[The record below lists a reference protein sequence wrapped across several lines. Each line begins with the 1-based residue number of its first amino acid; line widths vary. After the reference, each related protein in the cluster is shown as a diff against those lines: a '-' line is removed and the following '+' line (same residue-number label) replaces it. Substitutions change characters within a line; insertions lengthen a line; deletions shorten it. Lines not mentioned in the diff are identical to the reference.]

1 LQGLKPS
8 QVRRLERIYHRRI
21 PPTEVIT
28 LELTRYICEL
38 SLDIGRQIGLL
49 IDRGGQ
55 IVYVIVGDQRSIL
68 IPNLS
73 KYRSGLARLRGLRC
87 VHTHLNQEGLTE
99 DDLTDLALLRL
110 DLMCAITI
118 DERQSLPLFYHIAH
132 LLPEN
137 KDGQGWEILNPI
149 RYGQLQLNFK
159 SLIEA
164 LEEEFQRTQSAYAV
178 ERDKDRAILIH
189 VATKGKA
196 EAEESLIELTELAKT
211 AGVEVVDKVIQVRRQ
226 INPKFFIGKGKLTEI
241 AIRALQVGADLLI
254 FDHELNP
261 SQVKAITSFT
271 DLRVID
277 RTQLILDIFAQ
288 RAKTREGKIQVEM
301 AQLKYLLPRLVRQD
315 ASMSRLTGGI
325 GGRGPGET
333 KLEIDRR
340 RIKKRLTRLQKEL
353 KAIRKQR
360 AQRRIKRKRSE
371 LPIISIIGYTNAGK
385 STLLNVL
392 TRSDVLAEDKLF
404 ATLDPTSRRLRFP
417 SEREAVITDTVGFIR
432 NLPKDL
438 LDAFAATLEE
448 LQDAHLLLH
457 LIDISNPRFP
467 EHIEVVEELLAKLNL
482 QHIPVLRVFNKMD
495 LVSPAYAKSQC
506 ERYQAIAISAL
517 QPETLLPLLGKIEQI
532 LGSLGYYKQKKNNT
546 CSSNNFTLNRRVS
559 YELTGS
565 SHCR

>member
-1 LQGLKPS
+1 M
-8 QVRRLERIYHRRI
+8 
-21 PPTEVIT
+21 
-28 LELTRYICEL
+28 
-38 SLDIGRQIGLL
+38 DIGRQIGLL
-49 IDRGGQ
+49 IDRSGQ

-68 IPNLS
+68 IPDLR

-178 ERDKDRAILIH
+178 ERGKDRAILIH

-301 AQLKYLLPRLVRQD
+301 AQLKYLLPRLVKQD

-532 LGSLGYYKQKKNNT
+532 LGSLGYYKQKKT
-546 CSSNNFTLNRRVS
+546 TPVQVTTLP
-559 YELTGS
+559 
-565 SHCR
+565 

>member
-1 LQGLKPS
+1 MQGLKPS

>member
-1 LQGLKPS
+1 MQGLKPS
-8 QVRRLERIYHRRI
+8 QIRRLERIYHRRI
-21 PPTEVIT
+21 PSTEVIT

-38 SLDIGRQIGLL
+38 SFEIGRQIGLL
-49 IDRGGQ
+49 IDRNGQ
-55 IVYVIVGDQRSIL
+55 IAYVIVGDQHSIL
-68 IPNLS
+68 IPDLS

-118 DERQSLPLFYHIAH
+118 DERQGLPLFYHIAH

-137 KDGQGWEILNPI
+137 KNGQGWEILNPI

-164 LEEEFQRTQSAYAV
+164 LEEEFQRTQSAYSV
-178 ERDKDRAILIH
+178 EKDKDRAILIH
-189 VATKGKA
+189 VATKSKS
-196 EAEESLIELTELAKT
+196 EAEESLIELAELAKT
-211 AGVEVVDKVIQVRRQ
+211 AGVEVVDKVIQVRRKL
-226 INPKFFIGKGKLTEI
+226 NPKFFIGKGKLTEI

-301 AQLKYLLPRLVRQD
+301 AQLKYLLPRLVKQD

-340 RIKKRLTRLQKEL
+340 RIKERLSRLQKEL

-360 AQRRIKRKRSE
+360 AQRRIRRKRSD

-392 TRSDVLAEDKLF
+392 TRSDVLAENRLF

-417 SEREAVITDTVGFIR
+417 SEREAIITDTVGFIR

-448 LQDAHLLLH
+448 LKDAHLLLH

-467 EHIEVVEELLAKLNL
+467 EHIKVVEELLARLNL
-482 QHIPVLRVFNKMD
+482 QHIPVLRVFNKVD
-495 LVSPAYAKSQC
+495 LVSPEYAKIQC

-517 QPETLLPLLGKIEQI
+517 YPETLLPLLEKIEQI
-532 LGSLGYYKQKKNNT
+532 LGKLGYYKHEKTAPVQ
-546 CSSNNFTLNRRVS
+546 VS
-559 YELTGS
+559 ALP
-565 SHCR
+565 

>member
-1 LQGLKPS
+1 MQGLKPS

-49 IDRGGQ
+49 IDRSGQ

-68 IPNLS
+68 IPDLR